1 MSFIAESC
9 FITWVCHDLLIYSPA
24 GGCLDC
30 FLFEIIEIE
39 QDPGVGNGQGS
50 LVCCSPRSHKELDI
64 TQLILVSNFYFF
76 KTGHFMSLLIV

>member
-1 MSFIAESC
+1 M
-9 FITWVCHDLLIYSPA
+9 A
-24 GGCLDC
+24 GWHHRL
-30 FLFEIIEIE
+30 E
-39 QDPGVGNGQGS
+39 QAPGVGNGQGS

>member
-1 MSFIAESC
+1 MGL
-9 FITWVCHDLLIYSPA
+9 HHQ
-24 GGCLDC
+24 LDGH
-30 FLFEIIEIE
+30 EIE

-50 LVCCSPRSHKELDI
+50 LVCCSQWSHKELDI